1 MYNKGYIND
10 VKDLFNLRCFHI
22 TDNDIEEVDFYL
34 QLSKQT
40 LLPFCGKTSIN
51 ELDFKTMIILALMA
65 QYD

>member
-1 MYNKGYIND
+1 
-10 VKDLFNLRCFHI
+10 LFNLRCFHI